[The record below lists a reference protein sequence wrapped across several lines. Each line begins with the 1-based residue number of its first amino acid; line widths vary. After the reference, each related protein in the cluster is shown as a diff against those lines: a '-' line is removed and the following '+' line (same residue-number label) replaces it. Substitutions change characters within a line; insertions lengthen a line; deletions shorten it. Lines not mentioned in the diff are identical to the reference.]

1 MLRSISAF
9 IATAALACGPV
20 MAAPMLMSGDWAKD
34 ACNAWNQDP
43 RLTEDLKQSGWS
55 ANHDKERG
63 FKIMQLYRNECRN
76 TPRAE
81 MHIAEKD
88 GLATCVFGGKATTDK
103 LNDSA
108 DYVMHADTARWIEM
122 GKGDYGPMRA
132 MMFGRLQFEGPK
144 GEAMRNMGPFERF
157 LLLVGKVD
165 GDASACP
172 E

>member
-1 MLRSISAF
+1 MFRSIAALVVATF
-9 IATAALACGPV
+9 VVGGPATAAPL
-20 MAAPMLMSGDWAKD
+20 LMSGEWAKET
-34 ACNAWNQDP
+34 CNAWNQEP

-63 FKIMQLYRNECRN
+63 FKIMQLFRNECRGAA
-76 TPRAE
+76 RAE
-81 MHIAEKD
+81 MHIAERD
-88 GLATCVFGGKATTDK
+88 GLATCVFGGKATSDK
-103 LNDSA
+103 LNASS

-157 LLLVGKVD
+157 LLLVGKVEAD
-165 GDASACP
+165 TSACP